1 MGVFRLITDKVYYFI
16 YRLYSTFTDE
26 KEHRELVGWTDNE
39 YIVKSFIQ
47 CADDAEYIVI
57 TTDNLIE
64 EYREQF
70 ISSTGMLDDELCR
83 ETIIDKLYGELLDC
97 QLKIITSKTG
107 MYYGITTD
115 RYFQDVIEYSEI
127 LYDLMSDLINS
138 IRALLVISKYAHTS
152 EMKSFLNYILIKYV
166 SHLIESYRNGEIMNS
181 CIDVIHLLMQD
192 GYIYEIR

>member
-1 MGVFRLITDKVYYFI
+1 MTNNPVYYLV

-39 YIVKSFIQ
+39 YIIKSFIQ
-47 CADDAEYIVI
+47 CANDADDEEYIVV

-70 ISSTGMLDDELCR
+70 ISNTGMLDDELCR

-115 RYFQDVIEYSEI
+115 KCFQELVEYSDT